1 MPRLF
6 IRATDSRFHSSDEG
20 AEYDLPEAA
29 LALGIQG
36 AVAILSDEIKQGER
50 NAAVEV
56 SIEAEDGTQ
65 VLRSIVAISVS
76 SLIPRSRA
84 ARLATTY

>member
-6 IRATDSRFHSSDEG
+6 IHATNSTFQSTDEG
-20 AEYDLPEAA
+20 ADYDLPEAA
-29 LALGIQG
+29 LALGIQD
-36 AVAILSDEIKQGER
+36 AVAILSDVVKQGEH

-65 VLRSIVAISVS
+65 VLRSIVAISVA
-76 SLIPRSRA
+76 SLIPRNRA
-84 ARLATTY
+84 A

>member
-6 IRATDSRFHSSDEG
+6 IHTTNSKFHSADEG
-20 AEYDLPEAA
+20 ADYDLPETA

-36 AVAILSDEIKQGER
+36 AVAVLCDEVKQGER
-50 NAAVEV
+50 NSAVEV

-65 VLRSIVAISVS
+65 VLRSIVAISIS
-76 SLIPRSRA
+76 SLLPRNKS
-84 ARLATTY
+84 T

>member
-6 IRATDSRFHSSDEG
+6 IHVTNSRFHSFDEG
-20 AEYDLPEAA
+20 AEYDLPETA
-29 LALGIQG
+29 LALGVQG
-36 AVAILSDEIKQGER
+36 AVVILSDEVKQGER

-65 VLRSIVAISVS
+65 VLRSIVAISVA
-76 SLIPRSRA
+76 SLMLRNRA
-84 ARLATTY
+84 A

>member
-6 IRATDSRFHSSDEG
+6 IHATNSKFQSLDEG
-20 AEYDLPEAA
+20 ADYDLPEAA
-29 LALGIQG
+29 LALGVQG
-36 AVAILSDEIKQGER
+36 AVAILADEVRQGER

-65 VLRSIVAISVS
+65 VLRSVVAISVS
-76 SLIPRSRA
+76 SLLPRGKSV
-84 ARLATTY
+84 